1 MSNKQTIIFVS
12 SKLHARWAEFVAAL
26 AAAAKPFT
34 GADSFAIG
42 VDRAYEINGFD
53 AEIEA
58 ALDRVRNTLVKPGTR
73 PDVSHEFILKDGV
86 LHHKLSWFE

>member
-1 MSNKQTIIFVS
+1 MGNKHAIVPVS
-12 SKLHARWAEFVAAL
+12 GKLQPRWAEFVAAL

-42 VDRAYEINGFD
+42 ADRAYEIDGFD

-58 ALDRVRNTLVKPGTR
+58 AIDRVRNTLGKPGAR
-73 PDVSHEFILKDGV
+73 PDVSHEFVSKGGA